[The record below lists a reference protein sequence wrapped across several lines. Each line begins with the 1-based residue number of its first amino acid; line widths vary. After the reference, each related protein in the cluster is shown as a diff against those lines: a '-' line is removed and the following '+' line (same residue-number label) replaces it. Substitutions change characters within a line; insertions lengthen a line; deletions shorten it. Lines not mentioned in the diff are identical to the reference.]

1 MIYGEGL
8 TNGKIEDFFTDKSIM
23 WEIRNLNAN
32 INKEIFGIK
41 IIPSL
46 SFVKEEMRRVLSYIF
61 KEHKLHLVSGLKL
74 LSNSD
79 KSDQKR

>member
-1 MIYGEGL
+1 MVAEKILKLNVKQGGEWNEIIYGEGL
-8 TNGKIEDFFTDKSIM
+8 TSGKIEDFFTDKSIM

-46 SFVKEEMRRVLSYIF
+46 SFVK
-61 KEHKLHLVSGLKL
+61 
-74 LSNSD
+74 
-79 KSDQKR
+79 

>member
-8 TNGKIEDFFTDKSIM
+8 SNGKIEDFFTDKSIM

-61 KEHKLHLVSGLKL
+61 KERKLHLVSGLK

>member
-61 KEHKLHLVSGLKL
+61 KEDKLHLVSGLK

>member
-8 TNGKIEDFFTDKSIM
+8 ANGKIEDFFTDKSIM

-74 LSNSD
+74 SNSD
-79 KSDQKR
+79 KSN